1 MNLGYIS
8 TEQLPVFSNLMDPQ
22 VVEAIKEGEPITA
35 IGIEKDGIACGALTG
50 YLDDGYFQILSF
62 YVAPSF
68 RRQGGATLMLNEIK
82 RLLFQHTSIEK
93 IRIDYTITHEE
104 HETLT
109 AFLAASNF
117 TKENDFG
124 LTLYKF
130 SLGQILN
137 SPLFSSSSKESSN
150 LLAFNKISD
159 NLLVTAQKEQT
170 RKLHHN
176 NVKLHNYAYNH
187 DFMKKVYEGVP
198 FDVTLSLTDSAFKA
212 PEVVPAKETYKQRK
226 ERERRDQLA
235 KEHNPGAD
243 HYSYDMIQSL
253 QKRRTRLDNTFNNLP
268 ENLKEQIVNN
278 HIDNRVLRCFC
289 SGYATNA
296 NGEPADFAAE
306 AVKEFDLEFC
316 EDYASGDLEMRT
328 PHLKHILNELL
339 LQEIPPDMFTY
350 PYLKEHAGDVKTIC
364 TRFTYFRNVYEDPI
378 NKPFFDRQTDKVKE
392 LIRIRILDQITPLN
406 QALAAMLGS
415 KAVNTNE
422 DDYIPNDGYTI
433 YHETLKPALK
443 NLSDSLKSKDDLSL
457 EMLIAHLTYERN
469 KCLHFIN
476 QQTPQGRLT
485 PEEHQEFLVAQSVA
499 SKMADKIKMKLKLHN
514 HYVDI
519 NVNIIENLLQNTKL
533 TPEGKAHLNTL
544 KNDPF

>member
-1 MNLGYIS
+1 MPRNNNIMQQDALLLQRNNQMQENRQVYQQPTEVTRHLGRIS
-8 TEQLPVFSNLMDPQ
+8 EY
-22 VVEAIKEGEPITA
+22 K
-35 IGIEKDGIACGALTG
+35 
-50 YLDDGYFQILSF
+50 
-62 YVAPSF
+62 
-68 RRQGGATLMLNEIK
+68 
-82 RLLFQHTSIEK
+82 
-93 IRIDYTITHEE
+93 
-104 HETLT
+104 
-109 AFLAASNF
+109 
-117 TKENDFG
+117 
-124 LTLYKF
+124 LY
-130 SLGQILN
+130 S
-137 SPLFSSSSKESSN
+137 E
-150 LLAFNKISD
+150 
-159 NLLVTAQKEQT
+159 AQKEQT

-296 NGEPADFAAE
+296 NGEPADFAAD

-328 PHLKHILNELL
+328 PHLKHILNNLL

-364 TRFTYFRNVYEDPI
+364 TRFTYFKNVYEDPI

-433 YHETLKPALK
+433 YHETLKPALE
-443 NLSDSLKSKDDLSL
+443 NLSDSLKIKDDLSL
-457 EMLIAHLTYERN
+457 EMFNINGELEEGVEKNELPAFIKLKNCEQLMNSQPSKFEKHRKIIDKIYRDFLVSTDTIAHLTYERN

-476 QQTPQGRLT
+476 QQNPQGRLT
-485 PEEHQEFLVAQSVA
+485 PEEHQEFLVATSVA